1 MKRIN
6 ILDQHTSNKIAAGE
20 VVERPSSVVK
30 ELIENS
36 IDANAKNITIEIED
50 GGASLIRIIDDGDG
64 IHKDDIAKAFLPHAT
79 SKIKSVEDIYTI
91 SSLGFRGEALPSIAS
106 VGMVNLKSKPE
117 NEDFGGEITIEGGEV
132 LDTKEVGMNKGTIM
146 EVRNLFFN
154 IPARKKFLKTSS
166 REGSLINDI
175 VTRIALSNPN
185 ISFKYYNSGK
195 KVLHTYGNGILKDV
209 IRTVYGK
216 IISDNLIHF
225 ESDGDVISIRG
236 YIGKEEVARGSRNNQ
251 SIFVN
256 GRYIKN
262 RTLVVAVENAFKSF
276 ATVNKFPFFVL
287 FVDVYPEFVD
297 VNIHPTKEE
306 IKFKEDRAVFKK
318 VFDSVHSAFKEEVF
332 NSFQVPEENS
342 NEYDINAE
350 VVENISFEINYKEP
364 LYNYEKAE
372 VDLRTQVNLENKD
385 DKVPIKD
392 SSLDINL
399 NDIEKEEALYSR
411 LKALSGD
418 GKLKSQSLEPPLST
432 STYNK
437 ENLANEDKNTNDY
450 LKESNNCSD
459 NSYKTITQW
468 SESNIDSK
476 NYDFSDN
483 HATSSTNRNDFDTNN
498 LNLESQHCDL
508 NTKSQYC
515 DLNDNNTNTSNSNH
529 PHVNLNSTNEH
540 KTSNISSEK
549 VEFNKISPKFPKLR
563 IIGQFNKTYILAE
576 YEEVLYL
583 IDQHAAHEK
592 ILFEKY
598 LKEIEEGSIIIQP
611 LLLPALIDLTIDDY
625 CSYEEN
631 LEVFKSSGFNIESFG
646 GNTVA
651 IKEVPYFLGK
661 LNPKSL
667 FMSILDNLKNL
678 GSGKTTE
685 VKYNRISTMA
695 CKAAVKAN
703 DNLEIIEMEKLIDD
717 LRYIEDPFHCPHGR
731 PVIIKFTSYELDKKF
746 RRIV

>member
-30 ELIENS
+30 ELVENS

-50 GGASLIRIIDDGDG
+50 GGAVLIRIIDDGDG
-64 IHKDDIAKAFLPHAT
+64 IHKDDIQKAFLPHAT
-79 SKIKSVEDIYTI
+79 SKIKSVEDIYSI
-91 SSLGFRGEALPSIAS
+91 SSLGFRGEALASIAS
-106 VGMVNLKSKPE
+106 VGKVNLKSKPE
-117 NEDFGGEITIEGGEV
+117 EEDFGSEITIEGGEV
-132 LDTKEVGMNKGTIM
+132 LDIKEVGMNKGTVM
-146 EVRNLFFN
+146 EVKDLFFN

-175 VTRIALSNPN
+175 VTRIALSNPD
-185 ISFKYYNSGK
+185 ISFKYFNSGK
-195 KVLHTYGNGILKDV
+195 KVLHTYGNGNLKDV
-209 IRTVYGK
+209 IRTIYGK
-216 IISDNLIHF
+216 TISDSLIYF
-225 ESDGDVISIRG
+225 ESNGDVISIRG

-318 VFDSVHSAFKEEVF
+318 VFDAVHGAFKEEVF
-332 NSFQVPEENS
+332 NSFQVPEERY
-342 NEYDINAE
+342 NEEQEIPSE
-350 VVENISFEINYKEP
+350 VVENISFNMNYKEP
-364 LYNYEKAE
+364 LYKYEREEEKFNEAIAKLGTDIDKPGIKDITPSVTEDDVKREEELYNKLRSLGGEGKLNPTNINIPLDLKSEKDNFENNNY
-372 VDLRTQVNLENKD
+372 VSS
-385 DKVPIKD
+385 KD
-392 SSLDINL
+392 SSASYDLP
-399 NDIEKEEALYSR
+399 KEE
-411 LKALSGD
+411 
-418 GKLKSQSLEPPLST
+418 
-432 STYNK
+432 
-437 ENLANEDKNTNDY
+437 
-450 LKESNNCSD
+450 LKEINVINEEKIE
-459 NSYKTITQW
+459 NSKYET
-468 SESNIDSK
+468 D
-476 NYDFSDN
+476 
-483 HATSSTNRNDFDTNN
+483 
-498 LNLESQHCDL
+498 
-508 NTKSQYC
+508 KSRE
-515 DLNDNNTNTSNSNH
+515 D
-529 PHVNLNSTNEH
+529 
-540 KTSNISSEK
+540 IA
-549 VEFNKISPKFPKLR
+549 KFPRLR

-583 IDQHAAHEK
+583 VDQHAAHEK

-598 LKEIEEGSIIIQP
+598 LKQIEEGNIIVQP
-611 LLLPALIDLTIDDY
+611 LLIPTLIDLSIDDY
-625 CSYEEN
+625 CYYEEN
-631 LEVFKSSGFNIESFG
+631 KEIFSRSGFNIEEFG
-646 GNTVA
+646 GTTVS
-651 IKEVPYFLGK
+651 IKEVPYFLGR
-661 LNPKSL
+661 LDPKNL
-667 FMSILDNLKNL
+667 FISIIDNLKNL

-703 DNLEIIEMEKLIDD
+703 DYLNEIEMEKLIND